1 MITNN
6 YPVLFIF
13 GLVVYIGIM
22 IAIAYFSSKKGST
35 EGEGYLM
42 GGAQHWI
49 IIVNCDVSSY
59 CYWNRNVRWSNS

>member
-22 IAIAYFSSKKGST
+22 ITIAYFSS
-35 EGEGYLM
+35 
-42 GGAQHWI
+42 
-49 IIVNCDVSSY
+49 
-59 CYWNRNVRWSNS
+59 